1 MKIALCLSGQ
11 PRFYK
16 NGFNSVKRYIDEY
29 DMDVFFHTWWH
40 DFDLGKK
47 YKKAE
52 WSISDDNNLIVENN
66 TFSDL
71 VDLYKPKLYSNDKI
85 INFDAEREYETAGDY
100 KLIYNNVKSM
110 YFSMKKVVELK
121 MQYEKNNDVE
131 YDFVLHSRFD
141 NNIISLPNI
150 HLLKKGHIYF
160 INWIKQRKHIFHDI
174 ISICDGN
181 LYNIRKNIFDN
192 IDNYYDKM
200 VHMEKNNI
208 DMDYIK
214 QMGKYM
220 NAEEILS
227 FNMYDEGCIDKSIKI
242 EELKASVINR

>member
-1 MKIALCLSGQ
+1 M
-11 PRFYK
+11 
-16 NGFNSVKRYIDEY
+16 
-29 DMDVFFHTWWH
+29 
-40 DFDLGKK
+40 GKK

-71 VDLYKPKLYSNDKI
+71 VDLCKPKLYSNDKI
-85 INFDAEREYETAGDY
+85 INFDAEREYETDGNY

-121 MQYEKNNDVE
+121 MQYEKNNNIE

-141 NNIISLPNI
+141 NNIISLP
-150 HLLKKGHIYF
+150 K
-160 INWIKQRKHIFHDI
+160 
-174 ISICDGN
+174 
-181 LYNIRKNIFDN
+181 
-192 IDNYYDKM
+192 
-200 VHMEKNNI
+200 
-208 DMDYIK
+208 DYIK

-227 FNMYDEGCIDKSIKI
+227 FNMYDEGYINKSIKNK
-242 EELKASVINR
+242 ELKTSVITR